1 MNNYTF
7 DELLN
12 VIELLKESLKYYGN
26 ENNYGNN
33 VIINDNGSQARM
45 ILNQINDL
53 MNIKQNYQ
61 EELDEF
67 LKNESNDDNSIEKLN
82 EFINNLK

>member
-1 MNNYTF
+1 MNNYSV

-12 VIELLKESLKYYGN
+12 IIELLKESLKYYGN
-26 ENNYGNN
+26 ENNYINN
-33 VIINDNGSQARM
+33 IIINDNGSQARM

-53 MNIKQNYQ
+53 MNIKQNFQ
-61 EELDEF
+61 DELDEF
-67 LKNESNDDNSIEKLN
+67 LKNENNSDNTIEKLN